1 MMIMKKI
8 LITLI
13 LCLKMSNFVES
24 KKSNIE
30 DSSSSDNV
38 RGDPTPIFKFVAKD
52 DSLSSHREFG
62 NVIGNTFKDK
72 IVARLSQ
79 DSDLANA
86 YEYCVNTSKGKQVY
100 EEFLDAHERVYPK
113 YVEVSFDYD
122 VRYDVVGITLYLPYT
137 STHTIVTT
145 TGTSRNRFRCRSRF
159 SKNIC
164 KEPHVCSFSL
174 SLSLTS
180 TFHPPAQPTHT
191 HTHTQPRN

>member
-1 MMIMKKI
+1 MSSKLASSEICPSSKVRATFICPETSSVLLCISLRSNVDTVRTRKMIMKKI

-30 DSSSSDNV
+30 DSGSSDNV

-86 YEYCVNTSKGKQVY
+86 YEYCVNTSEGKQVY

-113 YVEVSFDYD
+113 YVEVSFDYETMLLELLS
-122 VRYDVVGITLYLPYT
+122 IYLT
-137 STHTIVTT
+137 
-145 TGTSRNRFRCRSRF
+145 R
-159 SKNIC
+159 
-164 KEPHVCSFSL
+164 
-174 SLSLTS
+174 
-180 TFHPPAQPTHT
+180 AHT
-191 HTHTQPRN
+191 HTHTQL

>member
-30 DSSSSDNV
+30 DSSDNV

-86 YEYCVNTSKGKQVY
+86 YEYCVNTSEGKQVY

-137 STHTIVTT
+137 STHT
-145 TGTSRNRFRCRSRF
+145 
-159 SKNIC
+159 
-164 KEPHVCSFSL
+164 
-174 SLSLTS
+174 
-180 TFHPPAQPTHT
+180 HT
-191 HTHTQPRN
+191 HNCNNNRNFEESLQVRKSIFEKYL